1 MASSGEYRFFF
12 DELFSMILLALDV
25 NQNARQMSNIIYSL
39 PLNIDTKKKLFE
51 LSVKVLKGTVNLNTV
66 IDEFPGRSFQQSDL
80 IGSVSDSN
88 RNPTKLDE
96 NFINRR
102 NPIGFLVA
110 IRHPD
115 P

>member
-1 MASSGEYRFFF
+1 METQLQSLVKSIVIAQNYE
-12 DELFSMILLALDV
+12 ILLKQICED
-25 NQNARQMSNIIYSL
+25 QIMTSNEL
-39 PLNIDTKKKLFE
+39 LNY
-51 LSVKVLKGTVNLNTV
+51 
-66 IDEFPGRSFQQSDL
+66 PGRSFQQSDL

>member
-1 MASSGEYRFFF
+1 MFYVQSNRMCKLKTKYYHYIMWIKINKKYPGRSFRASETTMKRSPSFA
-12 DELFSMILLALDV
+12 LF
-25 NQNARQMSNIIYSL
+25 YS
-39 PLNIDTKKKLFE
+39 
-51 LSVKVLKGTVNLNTV
+51 V
-66 IDEFPGRSFQQSDL
+66 FPGRSFQQSDL
-80 IGSVSDSN
+80 IGSVPDSN

-96 NFINRR
+96 NFINLR